1 MSKKVLCSDC
11 GFLCWHISDVRDE
24 LGRHKRWGNVF
35 QHNRKELA
43 AGSLKATGDD
53 YENNESYNLS
63 CLRHQWIFS
72 PGNKDPRYNFVGLE
86 DIRKLRNC
94 EYYFKYVPGSGPEE
108 HKELERDK
116 KNRDVVRN
124 AALMGAGIGGL
135 ISTIGYFLY
144 NIFI

>member
-1 MSKKVLCSDC
+1 LNKKVLCSDC

-24 LGRHKRWGNVF
+24 FGHLKRWGEAP
-35 QHNRKELA
+35 QYNRKELDE
-43 AGSLKATGDD
+43 GSLKATDDD
-53 YENNESYNLS
+53 YENYESSKIS
-63 CLRHQWIFS
+63 CLRHQWIFFLGS
-72 PGNKDPRYNFVGLE
+72 KDQKYNFVSLY
-86 DIRKLRNC
+86 DIKELRKCR
-94 EYYFKYVPGSGPEE
+94 YFFKYVPGSGPEE

-135 ISTIGYFLY
+135 ISTIGYCLY

>member
-1 MSKKVLCSDC
+1 MSKKVFCSDC
-11 GFLCWHISDVRDE
+11 GFLCWSVSDVRDE
-24 LGRHKRWGNVF
+24 LGLRKRLGEVYK
-35 QHNRKELA
+35 HNRKELA
-43 AGSLKATGDD
+43 AGTIKAVDDD
-53 YENNESYNLS
+53 YETNEHYMIY
-63 CLRHQWIFS
+63 CLRNQWTWL

-86 DIRKLRNC
+86 DIREPRKC

-108 HKELERDK
+108 HKELERDR

-144 NIFI
+144 NIFA